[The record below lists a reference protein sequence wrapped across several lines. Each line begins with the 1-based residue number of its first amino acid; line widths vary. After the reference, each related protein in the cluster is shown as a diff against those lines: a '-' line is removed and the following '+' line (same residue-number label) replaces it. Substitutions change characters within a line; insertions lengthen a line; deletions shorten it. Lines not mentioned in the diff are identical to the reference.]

1 MLISKN
7 NILDASIWLIG
18 GSAYVTFVGFIS
30 SIFLMRILDP
40 VVFGVI
46 AAIAAI
52 NGLFEIFRDFGVGR
66 CIIFSKDD
74 ELVATSNMSFIVNIV
89 VGLFF
94 SAALFMCATII
105 AQRLNIEHKY
115 INAVRLLSL
124 NPLINSALST
134 FDNYLQRKLLFR
146 QKVITETISTTT
158 YSIIAIVLAY
168 CNWGIWSIIIAQQI
182 SSIILTL
189 GFYLNVNKYWKP
201 EISLKKLN
209 FSKTL
214 HMGGHF
220 TLSSIIVYLYNNI
233 DNFIVALLLGPK
245 QLGYY
250 SRSYNYAMIPSSF
263 IGSVIAKITGPIYNN
278 LAETDDKLA
287 KAVQIIFKLLGIIIP
302 PLFMFVI
309 VFAKDLVLL
318 IIGPKWL
325 PMIIPFQV
333 LLVSFGIKLIN
344 TSAANVF
351 AAKGKIYL
359 ISLVPLVYLTTLT
372 LLIYPSTKLF
382 GIIGTS
388 IAVLATAIIG
398 GTISMVAA
406 ANITNINMINFAKPI
421 LKTCFFC
428 VVVWIVF
435 RCLLDS
441 SIISLNWLIL
451 KIMLYALLYAGFT
464 TFMLK
469 KEMKEI
475 IQFKKVW
482 VERNV

>member
-220 TLSSIIVYLYNNI
+220 TLSSIIVYL
-233 DNFIVALLLGPK
+233 
-245 QLGYY
+245 
-250 SRSYNYAMIPSSF
+250 
-263 IGSVIAKITGPIYNN
+263 
-278 LAETDDKLA
+278 
-287 KAVQIIFKLLGIIIP
+287 
-302 PLFMFVI
+302 
-309 VFAKDLVLL
+309 
-318 IIGPKWL
+318 
-325 PMIIPFQV
+325 
-333 LLVSFGIKLIN
+333 
-344 TSAANVF
+344 
-351 AAKGKIYL
+351 
-359 ISLVPLVYLTTLT
+359 
-372 LLIYPSTKLF
+372 
-382 GIIGTS
+382 
-388 IAVLATAIIG
+388 
-398 GTISMVAA
+398 
-406 ANITNINMINFAKPI
+406 
-421 LKTCFFC
+421 
-428 VVVWIVF
+428 
-435 RCLLDS
+435 
-441 SIISLNWLIL
+441 
-451 KIMLYALLYAGFT
+451 
-464 TFMLK
+464 
-469 KEMKEI
+469 
-475 IQFKKVW
+475 
-482 VERNV
+482 